1 MEIKSRKPVLRFAP
15 AKAGFAFVGLL
26 PLLVAAHAQAV
37 EFSFADDEIS
47 GSIDTTV
54 SYGQLWRVQGQDKTN
69 NDINTND
76 GNRGFDTGLV
86 SEVFKITSD
95 LEVTYQNYGAFV
107 RGTAFYDTQIMD
119 KRNDYYDTSLAYQP
133 SQNYPK
139 DDSFTRATRHKA
151 GRDAQILDAYLY
163 GSWDVMDKPVTARI
177 GKQVFNWGE
186 GLFYRGGINTTNP
199 VDAAKFRLP
208 GAEVKEVLVPVEA
221 FSFNIGL
228 TDNLSMEAFY
238 QWNWKETA
246 VDPVGTFFSET
257 DLFAD
262 GGNTAYSEQAALA
275 PVRGLYQGL
284 SGFGVG
290 GLQGNDYFTT
300 DGTIKVA
307 TIGSDLNAKNDGQFG
322 VSFRYIAE
330 ELNSTEFGFYF
341 VNYHAKEPTIYAD
354 INSAYAGL
362 DLAALAGAA
371 GAQLDPLVRQG
382 VVAGVQQ
389 NVNPAF
395 SAAAL
400 NNIINTGA
408 NGTTLGSAAVEG
420 AILQQ
425 YQSALVGAT
434 NNAVGGMAA
443 VDLAGQVNGRREYAE
458 DIRMYGMS
466 FNTTVG
472 EASVFGELA
481 YRPNLP
487 IGIATTNDLLGDLLT
502 QAVPLVSG
510 GVANIGGQMVTMN
523 DQVHN
528 YERVE
533 AFNSSLGTI
542 YNFGPVMTFDSL
554 FGVAELSSEH
564 IRGSDLQYQS
574 RNGTR
579 YYAGRGNGSYIS
591 GYDRDDQINKN
602 AYGYTL
608 VASGTWNDVYAG
620 VNLSPFAVYKHD
632 FEGNSH
638 QTGNFIEGRKAYT
651 LGLRA
656 SYLNSLE
663 AEIQYTE
670 FYGAGQ
676 NNGSRDRDNIGLNV
690 KYSF

>member
-1 MEIKSRKPVLRFAP
+1 MLVKSRKPVLRFAP
-15 AKAGFAFVGLL
+15 AKAGFAFIGLL

-47 GSIDTTV
+47 GSLDTTV

-76 GNRGFDTGLV
+76 GNRNFDTGLA

-119 KRNDYYDTSLAYQP
+119 KRNDYYDANNPVQP

-139 DDSFTRATRHKA
+139 DDSFTYETRHKA
-151 GRDAQILDAYLY
+151 GRNAEILDAYVY
-163 GSWDVMDKPVTARI
+163 GNWDVADKPVTARI
-177 GKQVFNWGE
+177 GRQVFNWGE
-186 GLFYRGGINTTNP
+186 GLFYRGGVNTTNP

-208 GAEVKEVLVPVEA
+208 GSEIKEVLVPVEA
-221 FSFNIGL
+221 LNFNIGL

-238 QWNWKETA
+238 QWNWKESA
-246 VDPVGTFFSET
+246 IDPVGTYFSET

-262 GGNTAYSEQAALA
+262 GGNTAYSEQTRLA
-275 PVRGLYQGL
+275 PLQPLYQTLNLVGFGGVPKL
-284 SGFGVG
+284 SG
-290 GLQGNDYFTT
+290 NDFFSSA
-300 DGTIKVA
+300 GTIKVA
-307 TIGSDLNAKNDGQFG
+307 DIKSDLNAKNDGQFG

-354 INSAYAGL
+354 LNADYSL
-362 DLAALAGAA
+362 DVAALAQDAARTLVGQGA
-371 GAQLDPLVRQG
+371 GLPQG
-382 VVAGVQQ
+382 NLLQYITTGSSGLGAGVDAVLNAQFAGTLATLA
-389 NVNPAF
+389 NPNSAF
-395 SAAAL
+395 S
-400 NNIINTGA
+400 
-408 NGTTLGSAAVEG
+408 
-420 AILQQ
+420 Q
-425 YQSALVGAT
+425 
-434 NNAVGGMAA
+434 AVGGLAA
-443 VDLAGQVNGRREYAE
+443 IDVANQVNGRREYGE

-487 IGIATTNDLLGDLLT
+487 IGVTATNDLLGDLLS
-502 QAVPLVSG
+502 QAAGLASG
-510 GVANIGGQMVTMN
+510 NQVNIGGQMVTVT
-523 DQVHN
+523 DQIHN

-542 YNFGPVMTFDSL
+542 YNFGPTLSFDSL
-554 FGVAELSSEH
+554 FAVAELASEH
-564 IRGSDLQYQS
+564 VRGDSLHYDS

-579 YYAGRGNGSYIS
+579 YFAGRPNGSYIS

-608 VASGTWNDVYAG
+608 AVNGTWNDVYAG

-638 QTGNFIEGRKAYT
+638 QTGNFIEGRQAYT

-663 AEIQYTE
+663 AELQYTE

-676 NNGSRDRDNIGLNV
+676 NNATRDRDNIGLNV

>member
-37 EFSFADDEIS
+37 EFSFANDEVS

-76 GNRGFDTGLV
+76 GNRNFDTGLA

-119 KRNDYYDTSLAYQP
+119 KRNDYYDANNPVQP

-139 DDSFTRATRHKA
+139 DDSFTYETRHKA
-151 GRDAQILDAYLY
+151 GRNAEILDAYVY
-163 GSWDVMDKPVTARI
+163 GNWDVADKPVTARI
-177 GKQVFNWGE
+177 GRQVFNWGE
-186 GLFYRGGINTTNP
+186 GLFYRGGVNTTNP

-208 GAEVKEVLVPVEA
+208 GSEIKEVLVPVEA

-228 TDNLSMEAFY
+228 TDNLSMETFY
-238 QWNWKETA
+238 QWNWKESA
-246 VDPVGTFFSET
+246 IDPVGTYFSET

-262 GGNTAYSEQAALA
+262 GGNTAYSEQAGLA
-275 PVRGLYQGL
+275 AVRPLYQGL
-284 SGFGVG
+284 SAFGVG
-290 GLQGNDYFTT
+290 GLQGNSFFGSN
-300 DGTIKVA
+300 GTIKVA
-307 TIGSDLNAKNDGQFG
+307 DIKSDLNAKNDGQFG
-322 VSFRYIAE
+322 VSLRYIAE

-354 INSAYAGL
+354 LNSSYAGL
-362 DLAALAGAA
+362 DLAAIAGAA

-389 NVNPAF
+389 QNPAF

-400 NNIINTGA
+400 NNIIATSASGA
-408 NGTTLGSAAVEG
+408 TLGSAAVEQV
-420 AILQQ
+420 ILQT
-425 YQSALVGAT
+425 YQGALAT
-434 NNAVGGMAA
+434 TVNNAVGGIAA
-443 VDLAGQVNGRREYAE
+443 VDVANQVNGRREYAE

-487 IGIATTNDLLGDLLT
+487 IGIAATNDLLGDLLT
-502 QAVPLVSG
+502 QATGLATGNVV
-510 GVANIGGQMVTMN
+510 NIGGQMVTIA
-523 DQVHN
+523 DQIHN

-533 AFNSSLGTI
+533 AFNTSLGTI
-542 YNFGPVMTFDSL
+542 YNFGPALSFDSL
-554 FGVAELSSEH
+554 FGVAELGSEH
-564 IRGSDLQYQS
+564 VRGDNLQYNS

-608 VASGTWNDVYAG
+608 VLSGTWNDVYAG
-620 VNLSPFAVYKHD
+620 VNLSPFAVYKND

-638 QTGNFIEGRKAYT
+638 QTGNFIEGRQAYT
-651 LGLRA
+651 VGLRA

-663 AEIQYTE
+663 AELQYTE

-676 NNGSRDRDNIGLNV
+676 NNGSRDRDNIGVNV